1 MKTSGGYGINGYMI
15 CFNFLLKDYTVVRFS
30 PFNIAGGGN
39 HYQEYVKMLDSLKKM
54 NIEIIDHYHL
64 KERLKNQEIFNNID
78 ENEIKND

>member
-1 MKTSGGYGINGYMI
+1 
-15 CFNFLLKDYTVVRFS
+15 
-30 PFNIAGGGN
+30 
-39 HYQEYVKMLDSLKKM
+39 M